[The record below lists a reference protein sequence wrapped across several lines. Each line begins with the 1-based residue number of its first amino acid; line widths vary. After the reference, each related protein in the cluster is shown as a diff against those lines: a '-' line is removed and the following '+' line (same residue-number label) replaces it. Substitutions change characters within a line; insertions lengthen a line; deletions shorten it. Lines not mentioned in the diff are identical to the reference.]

1 MRGSA
6 ADRTSALAATVQ
18 PLDSAKVAFAAFAGC
33 LPTGAVGG
41 CRMFASSEAQDLVTA
56 RFMLSS
62 RLEAAPAAA
71 QRPGSRKG
79 GPKSSEEKVMP
90 RRALVSVVDD
100 DESVRESLP
109 DFLRSFGYNVEPFA
123 SAEEFLASDSL
134 ERTGCLVLDVAM
146 PGMSGPE
153 LQLEMARRRIAI
165 PIVFITA
172 HSAPRVASQVLSR
185 GAVACLLKPF
195 TDAAILDA
203 VNSAMGKP

>member
-1 MRGSA
+1 MI
-6 ADRTSALAATVQ
+6 
-18 PLDSAKVAFAAFAGC
+18 
-33 LPTGAVGG
+33 
-41 CRMFASSEAQDLVTA
+41 
-56 RFMLSS
+56 S
-62 RLEAAPAAA
+62 RRE
-71 QRPGSRKG
+71 
-79 GPKSSEEKVMP
+79 
-90 RRALVSVVDD
+90 LVSVVDD